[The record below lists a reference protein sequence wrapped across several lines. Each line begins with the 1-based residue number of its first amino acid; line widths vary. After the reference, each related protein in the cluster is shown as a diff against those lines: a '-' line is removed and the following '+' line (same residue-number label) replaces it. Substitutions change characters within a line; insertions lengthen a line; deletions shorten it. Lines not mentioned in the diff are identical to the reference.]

1 MFLLFLTSFSLLAQ
15 NSLKQLEESP
25 IHHEWV
31 TISVDDQE
39 LQTFLVFPEVA
50 NKAPVVI
57 LIRENRGL
65 NDWAHSMA
73 DQIATMSYIVL
84 ALDLLSGKAPDG
96 GGTSAFKNSYA
107 ARTALYALDPDQI
120 TKGLQAILAYGKQ
133 SDAANGKVAVIR
145 FCWGGSQSF
154 RFVSNEDQ
162 LAAAFVCYGRGSK
175 NEEAYKTIKIPVYQF
190 YGRERQSSKC
200 IYRKK

>member
-1 MFLLFLTSFSLLAQ
+1 M
-15 NSLKQLEESP
+15 
-25 IHHEWV
+25 
-31 TISVDDQE
+31 
-39 LQTFLVFPEVA
+39 VFPEVA

-57 LIRENRGL
+57 LILENRGL

-133 SDAANGKVAVIR
+133 SDAANDKVAVIG

-154 RFVSNEDQ
+154 RFVSNENQ

-175 NEEAYKTIKIPVYQF
+175 NEEAYKTIKISVYEF
-190 YGRERQSSKC
+190 YGRERQSRKC

>member
-1 MFLLFLTSFSLLAQ
+1 MRYSMFLLFLTSFSLVAQ
-15 NSLKQLEESP
+15 NPLKQLEESP
-25 IHHEWV
+25 RHHEWV

-120 TKGLQAILAYGKQ
+120 TKGLQAILAYGK
-133 SDAANGKVAVIR
+133 KVMQQTVK
-145 FCWGGSQSF
+145 
-154 RFVSNEDQ
+154 
-162 LAAAFVCYGRGSK
+162 LL
-175 NEEAYKTIKIPVYQF
+175 
-190 YGRERQSSKC
+190 
-200 IYRKK
+200 